1 MGIFKR
7 ATDIVRSNI
16 NSMLDSL
23 EDPSKIAELTISDAK
38 ESYVK
43 LKKDSTEVVAVAIS
57 TEKQYKAALQD
68 AVKWHEI
75 AKKALTAGNE
85 TDARQALEN
94 ENKAKQKASDLE
106 GAYKTAKAES
116 DRVQNALT
124 LLQKRIADLE
134 GRKDVIKAK
143 ATTAK
148 IKQKAASLD
157 FTGAT
162 GALDKFNRME
172 EKADKELAKA
182 EAMEQMNANEHA
194 EADSAA
200 DLMAKYSYGSGAT
213 DASLDALKAEM
224 GLGGADDSDADIEAL
239 KAELDK

>member
-68 AVKWHEI
+68 A
-75 AKKALTAGNE
+75 
-85 TDARQALEN
+85 
-94 ENKAKQKASDLE
+94 
-106 GAYKTAKAES
+106 
-116 DRVQNALT
+116 
-124 LLQKRIADLE
+124 
-134 GRKDVIKAK
+134 
-143 ATTAK
+143 
-148 IKQKAASLD
+148 SLD
-157 FTGAT
+157 FTGDT

-213 DASLDALKAEM
+213 DTSLDALKAEM